1 MIGALRGTVVTRSI
15 NRVLLDVNGVGY
27 DVAAPL
33 STIAGLPESGEI
45 FLHIYTLLREN
56 SLELYGFSTLAEKA
70 VFVLLISVS
79 GVGPK
84 MALTILSGMPPK
96 DLRDAVFQG
105 NVRRFTSIPGIGR
118 KTAERVILEL
128 KEKLKSVEELDVPLA
143 GGESGGNIEA
153 DLVSSLVNLGYK
165 ERHAAE
171 AARRVLADAAPNVA
185 LDEAVRQALR
195 ELMK

>member
-1 MIGALRGTVVTRSI
+1 VIGALRGTVVTRSI

-128 KEKLKSVEELDVPLA
+128 KEKLKSVEELDVPPA

-165 ERHAAE
+165 ERHATE